1 MSGSRPALKYML
13 TWGALSV
20 CCLYLVGCLELIRRS
35 PAKGVEQGS
44 AFTSVQTRE
53 DGTAAAD
60 AGGKEEVGPAAEPD
74 TSGSEVVEGLRAAE
88 DSPGITVQDQDTVQ
102 DKEKGPAEGDHL
114 SSAPGGKA
122 GEPAASGEQGVQ
134 GSAGGAAMDLGKA
147 GELKESPEASGSGPV
162 IEGPAPVAAK
172 AEKVRHTRRSRSRR
186 QEVRQVNE
194 YAFWCLEKGLWNE
207 ARLHLEQ
214 AVERDSLAASLHNN
228 LGIIYERMGLEEK
241 ALAAYGKAWDL
252 SPREKAYRDNLEKLK
267 RRRRAIPDSAVRID
281 IIELDDQAEQGPASG
296 SPAEARQSILAGG

>member
-1 MSGSRPALKYML
+1 MTGSRPALKYIL

-60 AGGKEEVGPAAEPD
+60 AGGGEDGDAAAEPD
-74 TSGSEVVEGLRAAE
+74 SSGSEVVEGPGAAE
-88 DSPGITVQDQDTVQ
+88 DSPKITVH
-102 DKEKGPAEGDHL
+102 DKEEGPAEGDHL

-122 GEPAASGEQGVQ
+122 GEPAASAEQVVQ
-134 GSAGGAAMDLGKA
+134 AAAGGVPMDPKKA
-147 GELKESPEASGSGPV
+147 GELGDSPDASGSGPV
-162 IEGPAPVAAK
+162 IEGPAPVAPR
-172 AEKVRHTRRSRSRR
+172 AEKVRHTRRSRSRG
-186 QEVRQVNE
+186 QEIRQVNE

-228 LGIIYERMGLEEK
+228 LGIIYERMGHEEK

-252 SPREKAYRDNLEKLK
+252 SPRKKAYRDNLEKLK
-267 RRRRAIPDSAVRID
+267 RRQRAIPDSAVRID
-281 IIELDDQAEQGPASG
+281 IIDLEDQAEQGPASG

>member
-1 MSGSRPALKYML
+1 MTGSRPALKYIL

-44 AFTSVQTRE
+44 AFTSVQARE
-53 DGTAAAD
+53 DGTTAAD
-60 AGGKEEVGPAAEPD
+60 AGGEEDGDAAAGPD
-74 TSGSEVVEGLRAAE
+74 TSGSEVVERPGAAE
-88 DSPGITVQDQDTVQ
+88 DSPKTTVH
-102 DKEKGPAEGDHL
+102 DKEEGPAEADHL
-114 SSAPGGKA
+114 SSAPGGKT
-122 GEPAASGEQGVQ
+122 GDSAASGGQGVQ
-134 GSAGGAAMDLGKA
+134 SSAGGAPVDPAKA
-147 GELKESPEASGSGPV
+147 GELGDSPDASGSGPV
-162 IEGPAPVAAK
+162 IEGPAPVAPR
-172 AEKVRHTRRSRSRR
+172 AEKVRHTRRSGSSR

-252 SPREKAYRDNLEKLK
+252 SPRKKAYRDNLEKLK
-267 RRRRAIPDSAVRID
+267 RRQRAIPDSAVRID
-281 IIELDDQAEQGPASG
+281 IIELDDQADQGPESG
-296 SPAEARQSILAGG
+296 GPAEARQSILAGG

>member
-1 MSGSRPALKYML
+1 
-13 TWGALSV
+13 
-20 CCLYLVGCLELIRRS
+20 
-35 PAKGVEQGS
+35 
-44 AFTSVQTRE
+44 
-53 DGTAAAD
+53 
-60 AGGKEEVGPAAEPD
+60 
-74 TSGSEVVEGLRAAE
+74 
-88 DSPGITVQDQDTVQ
+88 
-102 DKEKGPAEGDHL
+102 
-114 SSAPGGKA
+114 
-122 GEPAASGEQGVQ
+122 
-134 GSAGGAAMDLGKA
+134 
-147 GELKESPEASGSGPV
+147 V
-162 IEGPAPVAAK
+162 IEGYAPGAAK

-241 ALAAYGKAWDL
+241 ALTAYGKAWDL

-267 RRRRAIPDSAVRID
+267 RRQRAIPDSAVRID